1 MFRPTPMRHL
11 GAVLGAGLALV
22 LAAGCAQQESTGAAG
37 GGTLSTATPS
47 HTATMVPGPAPVPA
61 NPPGVR
67 PPPDAVVVPSSRVDT
82 KALPFGFP
90 KLVWTDRGGTTLG
103 FDGEAGGCFTSRAEV
118 DKQDATG
125 VTVRMIQQQP
135 GTGERSCPMFVR
147 YKPMSVHLAQPLGN
161 RTVTLQLSIIRG

>member
-1 MFRPTPMRHL
+1 MRHL
-11 GAVLGAGLALV
+11 GAVLGVGVALV

-37 GGTLSTATPS
+37 GSTLSTSTPP
-47 HTATMVPGPAPVPA
+47 HTASMAPGPAPVPA

-67 PPPDAVVVPSSRVDT
+67 APAGAVVVPAGRVDA
-82 KALPFGFP
+82 KALPFSFP
-90 KLVWTDRGGTTLG
+90 KLVWTDRAGTTLG
-103 FDGEAGGCFTSRAEV
+103 FEGEAGGCFTSRAEV
-118 DKQDATG
+118 DEQTATG

-147 YKPMSVHLAQPLGN
+147 YRPMAVHLAQPLGN